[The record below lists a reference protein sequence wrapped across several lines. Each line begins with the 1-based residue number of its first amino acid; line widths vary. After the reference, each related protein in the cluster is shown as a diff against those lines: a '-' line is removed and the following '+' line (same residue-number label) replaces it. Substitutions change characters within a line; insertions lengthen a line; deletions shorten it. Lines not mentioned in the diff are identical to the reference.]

1 MHTML
6 APARPL
12 PLRHNTRFPAA
23 ALSAVAAVLALSAA
37 ARGQFEP
44 GVDVFNEAPG
54 VVFKPDGHVHS
65 READPDKRLSSMRNR
80 ARLAEKAAKEEALC
94 FVSLP
99 KLFAD
104 VRAAREA
111 GKPVPEELKYVGG
124 MTQVRYVF
132 VYPDENDLVIG
143 GPSEPWVVEKQTGL
157 YAYGRKSGRPVLQ
170 LEDLVAAMRTSAR
183 HARHAPGGG
192 GTFGCGIDPSP
203 DSLEKSK
210 EVVERYA
217 KSSRKERMAALAEAL
232 GPQTVRVFGT
242 EPDTRLAWVC
252 VAADYQLK
260 RFSTGA
266 DRPLVDGVGHAVDDS
281 RSAANK
287 FWFVMSYEPLLVAED
302 GNAYEFRG
310 QRLGVKAGGFNFDP
324 RGATDKAKAYAERL
338 TKHIPA
344 YSQAVP
350 LFAELQNVA
359 DVSLLAVLI
368 RHDRLDR
375 KVGWDTAWILDDTK
389 LPIAKVPVP
398 KTADT
403 VVASH
408 SGSLVAG
415 GVVFRAAPLAG
426 HDARRVDEKKA
437 LDAPKAQAQKLRQ
450 ATTDSGAVLR
460 AR

>member
-1 MHTML
+1 L
-6 APARPL
+6 A
-12 PLRHNTRFPAA
+12 
-23 ALSAVAAVLALSAA
+23 AA
-37 ARGQFEP
+37 ARGLVP
-44 GVDVFNEAPG
+44 GTDFFNNAPG
-54 VVFKPDGHVHS
+54 VVFTPDGHVQA
-65 READPDKRLSSMRNR
+65 REPDPDKRLSSMRNR
-80 ARLAEKAAKEEALC
+80 ARLAEKAGKDEALC

-111 GKPVPEELKYVGG
+111 GKLVPEDLKYLGG
-124 MTQVRYVF
+124 MTQIRYVF
-132 VYPDENDLVIG
+132 VYPDEKDIVIG
-143 GPSEPWVVEKQTGL
+143 GPSEPWVVEKPTGL
-157 YAYGRKSGRPVLQ
+157 YAYGRKTGRPVLQ
-170 LEDLVAAMRTSAR
+170 MEDLVAAMRTSAR
-183 HARHAPGGG
+183 HARTAPGGG

-203 DSLEKSK
+203 DSLKKS
-210 EVVERYA
+210 EEIVHQYA
-217 KSSRKERMAALAEAL
+217 KASKKERMAALAQAL
-232 GPQTVRVFGT
+232 GPQTIRVFGT

-260 RFSTGA
+260 RFSTGV
-266 DRPLVDGVGHAVDDS
+266 DRPLVEGVGHAVDDS

-310 QRLGVKAGGFNFDP
+310 QRLGIKAGGFDFDP
-324 RGATDKAKAYAERL
+324 RGATEKAKAFAERL
-338 TKHIPA
+338 TKNIPA
-344 YSQAVP
+344 YAQAVP

-368 RHDRLDR
+368 RHDRLDA
-375 KVGWDTAWILDDTK
+375 KVGWDPAWILDDEK

-415 GVVFRAAPLAG
+415 GVVFKAAPVADG
-426 HDARRVDEKKA
+426 TARQVDEKKA
-437 LDAPKAQAQKLRQ
+437 LDAPKAQAQKLRK
-450 ATTDSGAVLR
+450 ASAEPGAVLR
-460 AR
+460 GS